1 MERYD
6 VEELILDMADIVH
19 ENRFMRQEITRLKK
33 VEEEYHQSVL
43 DRFRAS
49 EEAGY
54 NLLKTALVSS
64 KIAINNMDEAE
75 KFANM

>member
-49 EEAGY
+49 EEASY